1 MKAVLCREFGPPAAL
16 ALGEMPVPVP
26 AKGEVLIRV
35 AAAAVNFPD
44 TLIIQGR
51 YQAKP
56 AFPFAPGGEVAGMI
70 AALGEGVDGPTPG
83 TRVLAMCGH
92 GGFAEFACA
101 PIENVVAL
109 PDGIDAVTASALS
122 YAYGTVLHA
131 LRDRADLQ
139 PGETVLVLGAG
150 GGAGMAA
157 VQVARLMGARV
168 IAAASP
174 TKHPACLAAGAAAVV
189 DYTAESWREQLK
201 PLAPAGVDVVFDA
214 VGGRYAEPAL
224 RSVAW
229 GGRYLVVGFAA
240 GEIPRIPLNLAL
252 LKGCGILG
260 VLYGTHVKREPAANR
275 VLMAQLFDWI
285 EGGALK
291 PAIAHVWPLAR
302 AAEALD
308 LLLSRQVTGKIVLTT
323 AGATP

>member
-1 MKAVLCREFGPPAAL
+1 MKAVLCREYGPPSAL
-16 ALGEMPVPVP
+16 AVGDIPPP
-26 AKGEVLIRV
+26 QPGKGEVLIRV
-35 AAAAVNFPD
+35 EAAAVNFPD

-51 YQAKP
+51 YQARP
-56 AFPFAPGGEVAGMI
+56 AFPFAPGGEVAGRI
-70 AALGEGVDGPTPG
+70 EALGDGVKGPAPG

-92 GGFAEFACA
+92 GGFAELACA
-101 PIENVVAL
+101 PVENLVVL
-109 PDGIDAVTASALS
+109 PDAIDAVTAAALS

-131 LRDRADLQ
+131 LRDRAALL

-174 TKHPACLAAGAAAVV
+174 AKHAACLAAGAEAVV
-189 DYTAESWREQLK
+189 DYTAENWRDRLK
-201 PLAPAGVDVVFDA
+201 VLAPAGVEVVFDA
-214 VGGRYAEPAL
+214 VGGPYAEPAL
-224 RSVAW
+224 RSIAW

-260 VLYGTHVKREPAANR
+260 VLYGTHVKREPEANR
-275 VLMAQLFDWI
+275 ALMAQLFDWI
-285 EGGALK
+285 ASGVLR
-291 PAIAHVWPLAR
+291 PAIAQVWPLDR
-302 AAEALD
+302 AAEALE
-308 LLLSRQVTGKIVLTT
+308 LLLARQVTGKIVLT
-323 AGATP
+323 P